1 MGAKILPEVE
11 LGDFT
16 IVGAGS
22 VVTKSFSEGYCVIAG
37 NPAKL
42 IRKLDREQC
51 ILYRNDI
58 EYNGFFRTGPE
69 FDRQRRKFLSV

>member
-1 MGAKILPEVE
+1 MGVKILPEVE

-22 VVTKSFSEGYCVIAG
+22 IVTKSFPEGYCVIAG

-42 IRKLDREQC
+42 IRKLDPEKC
-51 ILYRNDI
+51 VYYRNDI